1 MVVFLTIAADR
12 LLNVTA
18 SVTAATMKKIPKL
31 RILES
36 FDASEC
42 RKVYKMLGVE
52 AAIAAG
58 GSLEA
63 SGDVMSVSHLEAS
76 ST

>member
-1 MVVFLTIAADR
+1 M
-12 LLNVTA
+12 
-18 SVTAATMKKIPKL
+18 PKM

-42 RKVYKMLGVE
+42 RKVYKMLGIE

-63 SGDVMSVSHLEAS
+63 SGDVMSVSRMKAS